1 MELYNQLISAKILDG
16 YEQMLDIVPQPQM
29 LGGAR
34 MRNFVLPASTEFDY
48 PATLSVGRIDGK
60 MPSTIGDAFFKEF
73 GDGFPDAS
81 LQENVTGG
89 KIHLGK
95 TLKKVGKVVAPVA
108 KEMAKDA
115 IEEGIRYY
123 ATGGKIHLGKTL
135 KKVGK
140 VVAPV
145 AKEMAKDAIE
155 DGIRYY
161 ATGAG
166 VSGGKIHLG
175 KTLKKVG
182 KTTKKIGKA
191 IAPVAKEVFDDVI
204 LPEGKEAL
212 RQYIRNSV
220 SEGSKYPSA
229 KEYDN
234 EGGIFEGY
242 GGKRRG
248 RPPKRMVGT
257 NPNTYTPQHGGVMIR
272 GRAGTGKSYT
282 PQHGGVMI
290 RNAPSEYHSSVYP
303 PALSSYAHGSGR
315 AILPQ
320 SGAKRNSARGAIV
333 AEVMKKHGLTLPQA
347 SKFVKEKGLY

>member
-115 IEEGIRYY
+115 IE
-123 ATGGKIHLGKTL
+123 
-135 KKVGK
+135 
-140 VVAPV
+140 
-145 AKEMAKDAIE
+145 

-229 KEYDN
+229 KYDN

>member
-123 ATGGKIHLGKTL
+123 AT
-135 KKVGK
+135 
-140 VVAPV
+140 
-145 AKEMAKDAIE
+145 
-155 DGIRYY
+155 
-161 ATGAG
+161 
-166 VSGGKIHLG
+166 GGKIHLG

>member
-16 YEQMLDIVPQPQM
+16 YEEMLDIVPQPQM

-60 MPSTIGDAFFKEF
+60 MPSTVGDAFFKEF

-89 KIHLGK
+89 KIRLGK
-95 TLKKVGKVVAPVA
+95 TLKKVGKAVAPVAKKVGKAVAPVA

-115 IEEGIRYY
+115 IEE
-123 ATGGKIHLGKTL
+123 
-135 KKVGK
+135 
-140 VVAPV
+140 
-145 AKEMAKDAIE
+145 
-155 DGIRYY
+155 GIRYY

-212 RQYIRNSV
+212 REYIRSSV
-220 SEGSKYPSA
+220 SE
-229 KEYDN
+229 
-234 EGGIFEGY
+234 

-257 NPNTYTPQHGGVMIR
+257 NPNTYTPQHGGAML
-272 GRAGTGKSYT
+272 K
-282 PQHGGVMI
+282 
-290 RNAPSEYHSSVYP
+290 NAPSEYHSSVYP
-303 PALSSYAHGSGR
+303 PALASYAHGSGR
-315 AILPQ
+315 AKLPK

>member
-81 LQENVTGG
+81 LQENV
-89 KIHLGK
+89 
-95 TLKKVGKVVAPVA
+95 
-108 KEMAKDA
+108 
-115 IEEGIRYY
+115 
-123 ATGGKIHLGKTL
+123 TGGKIHLGKTL

-257 NPNTYTPQHGGVMIR
+257 NPNTYTPQHGGVMIS

>member
-89 KIHLGK
+89 KIRLGK

-140 VVAPV
+140 AVAPV
-145 AKEMAKDAIE
+145 AKKVGKAVAPIAKEMAKDAIE
-155 DGIRYY
+155 DGITYY

-166 VSGGKIHLG
+166 VSGGKIRLG

-229 KEYDN
+229 KELIYDN

-272 GRAGTGKSYT
+272 
-282 PQHGGVMI
+282 
-290 RNAPSEYHSSVYP
+290 NAPSEYHSSVYP

-315 AILPQ
+315 AQLPK